1 MEENDGRSQGS
12 SIVCIEGK
20 NRRNGEWQRSYMKSG
35 GRRKYLLRGYEYRSR
50 IIYEGEGGWERCI
63 VDERI
68 YIYKYIMETR

>member
-1 MEENDGRSQGS
+1 
-12 SIVCIEGK
+12 
-20 NRRNGEWQRSYMKSG
+20 MKSG

-68 YIYKYIMETR
+68 YIYKYYGDEVSDEIIGIMNIDSMNIL